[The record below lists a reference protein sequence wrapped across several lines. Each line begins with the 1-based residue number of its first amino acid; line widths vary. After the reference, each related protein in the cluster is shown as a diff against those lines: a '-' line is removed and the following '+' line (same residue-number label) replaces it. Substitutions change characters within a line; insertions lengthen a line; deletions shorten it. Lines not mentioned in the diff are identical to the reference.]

1 MRKFFFKKNFFHF
14 LEFEP
19 ISKILFLLIN
29 IILRKKIIFTIHATS
44 ISKSE
49 NLISNSIKIIQRCFF
64 VLALLISNFS
74 NCKFVVHNKFNIK
87 FLKNFVF
94 RKRIFLIPYPCDIPI
109 AKKKMNNVNKLLVF
123 GQFREDK
130 QILEVIKYYNL
141 SKMKII
147 FAGKFYDL
155 KLLNYLKKIK
165 NFTVINKFISAH
177 ELIKLSSKINYFLIP
192 YGDNYSGSAGPM
204 KVSISMGC
212 PIITSKN
219 KIFWE
224 YIKDKKLGF
233 FLEEN
238 ISNKIEN
245 INEKKYQ
252 KLSKKC
258 LSYAENN
265 NWGNFLKKYSKVYKL
280 LNN

>member
-1 MRKFFFKKNFFHF
+1 
-14 LEFEP
+14 
-19 ISKILFLLIN
+19 
-29 IILRKKIIFTIHATS
+29 
-44 ISKSE
+44 
-49 NLISNSIKIIQRCFF
+49 
-64 VLALLISNFS
+64 
-74 NCKFVVHNKFNIK
+74 
-87 FLKNFVF
+87 
-94 RKRIFLIPYPCDIPI
+94 
-109 AKKKMNNVNKLLVF
+109 MNNVNKLLVF

-130 QILEVIKYYNL
+130 RIIEVIKYYNL

-177 ELIKLSSKINYFLIP
+177 ELTKLSSKINYFLIP

-204 KVSISMGC
+204 KVSFSMGC

-245 INEKKYQ
+245 INEKKYL